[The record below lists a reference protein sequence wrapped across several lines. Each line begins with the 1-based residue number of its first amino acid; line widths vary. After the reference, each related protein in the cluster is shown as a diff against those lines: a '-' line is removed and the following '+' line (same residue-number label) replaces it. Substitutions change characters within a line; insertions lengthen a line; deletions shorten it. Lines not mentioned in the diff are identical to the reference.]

1 MARLGAYESGS
12 RIRFKHVQTISNRN
26 PQVSRLQLFKFWGS
40 QGAALGLWMLSAPIA
55 LPVASASHWA
65 DFQRSQRHQVRL
77 SSLRVPTGN
86 GLCQTIWIAN
96 WLVLTLEALEVPK
109 SWTQLCPRSCA
120 VMFRRVERHVP
131 RTGTAG
137 FVGVIGYLKH
147 SAGRVA
153 EKAGNLVADGGRSF
167 GFRRSPWNS
176 RLPFCH
182 LHSSTNIGQK
192 GLCVSWRC
200 SSV

>member
-131 RTGTAG
+131 GPALLDSWG
-137 FVGVIGYLKH
+137 L
-147 SAGRVA
+147 SA
-153 EKAGNLVADGGRSF
+153 
-167 GFRRSPWNS
+167 
-176 RLPFCH
+176 
-182 LHSSTNIGQK
+182 T
-192 GLCVSWRC
+192 
-200 SSV
+200 